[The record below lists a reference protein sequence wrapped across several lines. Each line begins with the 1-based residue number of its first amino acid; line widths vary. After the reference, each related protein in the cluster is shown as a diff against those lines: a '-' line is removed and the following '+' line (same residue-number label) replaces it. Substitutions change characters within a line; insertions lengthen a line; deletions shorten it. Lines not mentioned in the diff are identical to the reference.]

1 MPSLQEGLVFAVH
14 AERKGIMRV
23 KVFIRW
29 VVPKIGKMRID
40 VPAQL
45 KQCTPDPKKL
55 RHAVWSCAGDLSKE
69 IVLKTVPGSRWLWR
83 SLQGCVHKIQS
94 IGFSSAKLKETGDRV
109 SKLDSEN
116 SSLKEMRKRISLLER
131 ENLSLRKQKTN
142 WQHRCITL
150 MASMFALAT
159 GAEMKS
165 WKTRALLLTISD
177 RLLPSDQALSDDVLI
192 ITQAKTEDCIQ
203 P

>member
-1 MPSLQEGLVFAVH
+1 MFAGLGRAC
-14 AERKGIMRV
+14 ENKQRIMGH
-23 KVFIRW
+23 FDNIRG
-29 VVPKIGKMRID
+29 VAGKIGELSKRLKNNAI
-40 VPAQL
+40 AQ
-45 KQCTPDPKKL
+45 
-55 RHAVWSCAGDLSKE
+55 WSIAGELSKE

-116 SSLKEMRKRISLLER
+116 SSLKEMRERISLLER

-177 RLLPSDQALSDDVLI
+177 QLLPSDQALSDDVLI
-192 ITQAKTEDCIQ
+192 RTQAKTEDCIQ